1 MRVELRQGIVFVVLA
16 LGLRAAVFAQS
27 GAAPHFAIRSF
38 VVEGNTLIPQNDI
51 DALLAP
57 FTGADRDFADVQ
69 RALEALQKAY
79 IALGYQAVRVVI
91 PEQTLASGRVRLDV
105 VEARLRRVQV
115 QGNHY
120 FGSKN
125 IRASLP
131 AVQEGAAPNTR
142 RIGENVQL
150 ANENPAKQVSVRLQ
164 ATPEPGMVDATL
176 KVADEKPTRTSV
188 FLDNTGTSE
197 TGYYRAG
204 IGYQN
209 ANVGNRDQ
217 VLNLQFI
224 TSPTRV
230 NDVKIFG
237 AGYRIP
243 VYAHEGMVDL
253 IAGYSDVNSGTLQDL
268 FNVSGSGTI
277 LAARYTQVL
286 PRMQDY
292 QQKLAFGLDYRDY
305 RPDVALVGTS
315 GTLIPNITVRP
326 LSLTYSGRL
335 SPVGSDLSFYA
346 SYAQNLPGGS
356 DGDQAAF
363 TRRGAG
369 DARYS
374 IWRYGAS
381 YTRAL
386 PGDLLFHAA
395 LDGQYTS
402 DRLVAEEQFGMGGIN
417 SVRGYHERETANDI
431 GYRGSLEV
439 YSPNVSGPLGAG
451 WRARAL
457 VFTDWARGHDN
468 PPIRA
473 TDSALQSIG
482 VGLRMNRGKSLSVR
496 ADLAFA
502 LKAAGTR
509 SEGSNMLNF
518 VVGYSF

>member
-1 MRVELRQGIVFVVLA
+1 MGGRRLVRLVC
-16 LGLRAAVFAQS
+16 AAVLLWLQAVAYSQP
-27 GAAPHFAIRSF
+27 APAPRFAIQRF
-38 VVEGNTLIPQNDI
+38 VVEGNTLIPQNEV
-51 DALLAP
+51 DAILAP
-57 FTGADRDFADVQ
+57 FTGPNRDFADVQ
-69 RALEALQKAY
+69 RALEALQSAY
-79 IALGYQAVRVVI
+79 IARGYQAVRVVI
-91 PEQTLASGRVRLDV
+91 PEQTLNSGQVRLDV
-105 VEARLRRVQV
+105 VEARLRNVRVE
-115 QGNHY
+115 GNR
-120 FGSKN
+120 FFDSAN
-125 IRASLP
+125 VRASLP
-131 AVQEGAAPNTR
+131 AVQEGAVPNTR
-142 RIGENVQL
+142 NIGENVQL
-150 ANENPAKQVSVRLQ
+150 ANENPAKQVNVRLQ
-164 ATPEPGMVDATL
+164 STPEPGKVDATL
-176 KVADEKPTRTSV
+176 RVADQKPTRTSV

-292 QQKLAFGLDYRDY
+292 QQKLALGWDYRDY
-305 RPDVALVGTS
+305 RPNVSLVGTT

-326 LSLTYSGRL
+326 LTLTYSGRL
-335 SPVGSDLSFYA
+335 SQVGSDLSLFA
-346 SYAQNLPGGS
+346 SYAQNLPGGA

-369 DARYS
+369 DARYA
-374 IWRYGAS
+374 IWRFGAS
-381 YTRAL
+381 YTKAL
-386 PGDLLFHAA
+386 PKDLLFHAA
-395 LDGQYTS
+395 LNGQYTS
-402 DRLVAEEQFGMGGIN
+402 DQLVAEEQFGMGGVD

-431 GYRGSLEV
+431 GHRASLEL
-439 YSPNVSGPLGAG
+439 YSPDLGESLG
-451 WRARAL
+451 TDWRARAL

-468 PPIRA
+468 PPVRV
-473 TDSALQSIG
+473 TDSALQSVG
-482 VGLRMNRGKSLSVR
+482 VGMQMSRGRSLSVR
-496 ADLAFA
+496 ADLAFVQ
-502 LKAAGTR
+502 KTAGTR
-509 SEGSNMLNF
+509 PDGSNMFNF